1 MKIKGDV
8 KMHGKTVEM
17 EMQDIA
23 IKENS
28 AKIKH
33 KIVVMSGKGGV
44 GKSTVAA
51 NLAYGLALEGKKVG
65 ILDADIHG
73 PNIPLMFGV
82 EGQKL
87 GSLSEPMK
95 VHDNLSLVSLSFYV
109 GDSDSPIIWRGP
121 AKLGAI
127 RQFMADVNWGE
138 LDYLVVDLPPGT
150 GDEPL
155 AVAQNMGKID
165 GSIIVTT
172 PQDVALLDSR
182 KSVKFSKLVNMPVYG
197 LVENMSGFICP
208 HCGDRIDIFKNGG
221 GVKAAKE
228 LNIDLLAK
236 IPLDAAIV
244 EAGDSGKPFIYFSK
258 GNKAGEEFRNIVQS
272 VIIKSE
278 GGDIKMAKK
287 MKIAVPTNDRTNVEE
302 HFGHCKEFA
311 IYEVEGDKVINVE
324 FIVPPPHAPGVIPNF
339 LNEHGINAIITGGM
353 GQMAVNMFKEK
364 NVDVILGAVG
374 SVDTNLKEY
383 LSGMLEST
391 GSVCAHEHG
400 EGHSCS
406 H

>member
-1 MKIKGDV
+1 
-8 KMHGKTVEM
+8 MHGKTVEM

-82 EGQKL
+82 EGEKL
-87 GSLSEPMK
+87 ASLSEPMK
-95 VHDNLSLVSLSFYV
+95 VHENLSVVSLSFYV

-155 AVAQNMGKID
+155 AVAQNIGKID

-182 KSVKFSKLVNMPVYG
+182 KSVKFSTLVKMPVYG

-258 GNKAGEEFRNIVQS
+258 DNKAGDEFRNIVS
-272 VIIKSE
+272 TVIAKSE
-278 GGDIKMAKK
+278 GG
-287 MKIAVPTNDRTNVEE
+287 N
-302 HFGHCKEFA
+302 
-311 IYEVEGDKVINVE
+311 
-324 FIVPPPHAPGVIPNF
+324 
-339 LNEHGINAIITGGM
+339 
-353 GQMAVNMFKEK
+353 
-364 NVDVILGAVG
+364 
-374 SVDTNLKEY
+374 
-383 LSGMLEST
+383 
-391 GSVCAHEHG
+391 
-400 EGHSCS
+400 
-406 H
+406 